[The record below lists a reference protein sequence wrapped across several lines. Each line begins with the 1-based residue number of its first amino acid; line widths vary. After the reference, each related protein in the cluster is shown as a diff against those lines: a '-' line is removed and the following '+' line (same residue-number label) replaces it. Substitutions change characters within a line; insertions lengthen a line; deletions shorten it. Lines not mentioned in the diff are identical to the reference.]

1 MNNLDKM
8 FDINVRIE
16 NQDPMNADAIWPHGI
31 EICICRFP
39 VRKKDG
45 YTDELLQEFAKKL
58 KTHIVKNG
66 IVFLV
71 CYAPTEA
78 KFRPFEIAKTMV
90 DEGFT
95 HIDNIIIEKS
105 WFPGKRSE
113 INLINSHEYVLYFCN
128 GDVWKLDRAPLREYL
143 KIEDMNKCPGNLWK
157 IEIGSLEES
166 IPYDLAKLLIQ
177 LTDILPGSQIF
188 DPFMGNTSTFRASI
202 ELGHSFIG
210 FEHDNKKYTKYQ
222 KVLNNLQK

>member
-1 MNNLDKM
+1 MDNLDKL
-8 FDINVRIE
+8 FDVSVRID
-16 NQDPMNADAIWPHGI
+16 NQDPMNVDAIWPHSV
-31 EICICRFP
+31 EICMCRFP

-45 YTDELLQEFAKKL
+45 YSEELLKSFAKKL
-58 KTHIVKNG
+58 KASIVKNG
-66 IVFLV
+66 IVFLI

-128 GDVWKLDRAPLREYL
+128 GDVWKLDRAPIREYL
-143 KIEDMNKCPGNLWK
+143 KIEDNNRCPGNLWK

-177 LTDILPGSQIF
+177 LTDVLPGSQIF
-188 DPFMGNTSTFRASI
+188 DPFLGNTSTFRAAV

-210 FEHDNKKYTKYQ
+210 FEADNKKYAKYK
-222 KVLNNLQK
+222 KVLDKMKS